1 MGQMN
6 KPLFD
11 LDQTNMQVEVNS
23 YKPGSGLV
31 WPILFPLKF
40 TPKFDLK
47 GIEGDEGIPVSAD
60 RVAFNVKAP
69 LKTRKTVG
77 QWSGKLSKIAIS
89 REKNELEINE
99 YLDLQVIANANTDD
113 KATARYLVDMVYDDV
128 KFCNDG
134 IDYKNEIDAMRIGSH
149 GVQTF
154 PANIEGD
161 MATEDIINFNIP
173 SSNFKYMSAATK
185 KWSASAT
192 ADGIKD
198 IRDGQ
203 KAIADKG
210 LRKPMWAIME
220 SKAFDYL
227 CSQTST
233 QKRLFPAA
241 YTAQTVTA
249 DMIDLTAINK
259 YMNSKGWPQILVID
273 SYSTIESKDG
283 SQTTMKPW
291 AENVVALSPVP
302 QLGYTYYKPVP
313 IVKDTDAVQAQ
324 GAYAKTTV
332 YSEVNPMLEVTMA
345 EAYLQCGLINR
356 ASLVFVNTENT
367 SWDSG
372 NVAVAS
378 SGS

>member
-1 MGQMN
+1 MN

-173 SSNFKYMSAATK
+173 SSNFRYMSAATK

-198 IRDGQ
+198 LRDGQ

-372 NVAVAS
+372 NVAVAA

>member
-1 MGQMN
+1 MN

-173 SSNFKYMSAATK
+173 SSNFRYMSAATK

-233 QKRLFPAA
+233 MKRLFPAA

-249 DMIDLTAINK
+249 DMIDLTAVNK

-378 SGS
+378 T

>member
-1 MGQMN
+1 MN

-173 SSNFKYMSAATK
+173 SSNFRYMSAATK
-185 KWSASAT
+185 KWSAAAT

-198 IRDGQ
+198 LRDGQ

-372 NVAVAS
+372 NVAVAA